1 MDLTTQNIFTN
12 FKDVVK
18 VKDLQK
24 MLGIGRNLAYEL
36 ISTNQIKSIKSGNL
50 ILIPKQN
57 VIDFLNEGDKNAKR
71 YLAVRLVMDDV
82 IQRMFRSFQRA
93 PGRFPIDPEGQAGDR
108 LRDHAHTGVYHG
120 DLYGVP
126 GCDRLARAAAA
137 E

>member
-57 VIDFLNEGDKNAKR
+57 VIDYLNNGGANNE
-71 YLAVRLVMDDV
+71 
-82 IQRMFRSFQRA
+82 
-93 PGRFPIDPEGQAGDR
+93 
-108 LRDHAHTGVYHG
+108 
-120 DLYGVP
+120 
-126 GCDRLARAAAA
+126 
-137 E
+137 

>member
-57 VIDFLNEGDKNAKR
+57 VIDYLNTGDKKAKR
-71 YLAVRLVMDDV
+71 
-82 IQRMFRSFQRA
+82 
-93 PGRFPIDPEGQAGDR
+93 
-108 LRDHAHTGVYHG
+108 
-120 DLYGVP
+120 
-126 GCDRLARAAAA
+126 
-137 E
+137 

>member
-1 MDLTTQNIFTN
+1 MELNTQNIFTN

-71 YLAVRLVMDDV
+71 
-82 IQRMFRSFQRA
+82 
-93 PGRFPIDPEGQAGDR
+93 
-108 LRDHAHTGVYHG
+108 
-120 DLYGVP
+120 
-126 GCDRLARAAAA
+126 
-137 E
+137 

>member
-71 YLAVRLVMDDV
+71 
-82 IQRMFRSFQRA
+82 
-93 PGRFPIDPEGQAGDR
+93 
-108 LRDHAHTGVYHG
+108 
-120 DLYGVP
+120 
-126 GCDRLARAAAA
+126 
-137 E
+137 

>member
-18 VKDLQK
+18 VKDLQR

-71 YLAVRLVMDDV
+71 
-82 IQRMFRSFQRA
+82 
-93 PGRFPIDPEGQAGDR
+93 
-108 LRDHAHTGVYHG
+108 
-120 DLYGVP
+120 
-126 GCDRLARAAAA
+126 
-137 E
+137 

>member
-1 MDLTTQNIFTN
+1 MEKLNTQNIFTN

-71 YLAVRLVMDDV
+71 
-82 IQRMFRSFQRA
+82 
-93 PGRFPIDPEGQAGDR
+93 
-108 LRDHAHTGVYHG
+108 
-120 DLYGVP
+120 
-126 GCDRLARAAAA
+126 
-137 E
+137 

>member
-36 ISTNQIKSIKSGNL
+36 ISTNKIKSIKSGNL

-71 YLAVRLVMDDV
+71 
-82 IQRMFRSFQRA
+82 
-93 PGRFPIDPEGQAGDR
+93 
-108 LRDHAHTGVYHG
+108 
-120 DLYGVP
+120 
-126 GCDRLARAAAA
+126 
-137 E
+137 

>member
-36 ISTNQIKSIKSGNL
+36 ITTNQIKSIKSGNL

-71 YLAVRLVMDDV
+71 
-82 IQRMFRSFQRA
+82 
-93 PGRFPIDPEGQAGDR
+93 
-108 LRDHAHTGVYHG
+108 
-120 DLYGVP
+120 
-126 GCDRLARAAAA
+126 
-137 E
+137 

>member
-24 MLGIGRNLAYEL
+24 MLGIGRNLAYER
-36 ISTNQIKSIKSGNL
+36 ISTNEIKSIKSGNL

-71 YLAVRLVMDDV
+71 
-82 IQRMFRSFQRA
+82 
-93 PGRFPIDPEGQAGDR
+93 
-108 LRDHAHTGVYHG
+108 
-120 DLYGVP
+120 
-126 GCDRLARAAAA
+126 
-137 E
+137 

>member
-50 ILIPKQN
+50 ILI
-57 VIDFLNEGDKNAKR
+57 
-71 YLAVRLVMDDV
+71 RLPP
-82 IQRMFRSFQRA
+82 QRESL
-93 PGRFPIDPEGQAGDR
+93 PPLIPPSSSW
-108 LRDHAHTGVYHG
+108 L
-120 DLYGVP
+120 
-126 GCDRLARAAAA
+126 
-137 E
+137 

>member
-57 VIDFLNEGDKNAKR
+57 VIDFWNEGDKNAK
-71 YLAVRLVMDDV
+71 
-82 IQRMFRSFQRA
+82 S
-93 PGRFPIDPEGQAGDR
+93 
-108 LRDHAHTGVYHG
+108 
-120 DLYGVP
+120 
-126 GCDRLARAAAA
+126 
-137 E
+137 